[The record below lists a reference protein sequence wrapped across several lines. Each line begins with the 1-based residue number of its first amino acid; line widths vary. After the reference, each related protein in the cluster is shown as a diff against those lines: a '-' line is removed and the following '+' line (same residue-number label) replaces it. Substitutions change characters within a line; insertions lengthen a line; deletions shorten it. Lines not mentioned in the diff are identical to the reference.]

1 MARGRGPSRR
11 RRSRPGAAG
20 TQVGLTVARR
30 VIAEV
35 VSLAALEAPGVL
47 RVARGGPRWRGWLRA
62 APLRVRVRDGR
73 VEARLH
79 VVARPGQSLPAVAR
93 EVRAATGAAIERL
106 LGLEVADVT
115 VIVDGVGA

>member
-1 MARGRGPSRR
+1 MTGPAGGGSG
-11 RRSRPGAAG
+11 PAAAG
-20 TQVGLTVARR
+20 TGVGLTVARR
-30 VIAEV
+30 VITEV
-35 VSLAALEAPGVL
+35 VSHAALEAPGVL
-47 RVARGGPRWRGWLRA
+47 RVARGGPRRRSWLRG
-62 APLRVRVRDGR
+62 APLRVRVRHGR

-79 VVARPGQSLPAVAR
+79 VVARPGQSLPAVTS